1 MSPDVIFA
9 STCLIAL
16 RWHPCSTDWFEHIFQ
31 RVIGAIYHNETR
43 KMELVDLLNAMEVAR
58 LSLLAMGSSFY
69 PCWVFSLF
77 EMTFS
82 SLHQHVTSVLG
93 TECIISRTQ

>member
-16 RWHPCSTDWFEHIFQ
+16 RWHPHSTDWFEYIFHK
-31 RVIGAIYHNETR
+31 VIGAIYRNETG
-43 KMELVDLLNAMEVAR
+43 KMELVELLNTMEVAR

-69 PCWVFSLF
+69 PNWVFSKF

-93 TECIISRTQ
+93 TEGIISHTQ